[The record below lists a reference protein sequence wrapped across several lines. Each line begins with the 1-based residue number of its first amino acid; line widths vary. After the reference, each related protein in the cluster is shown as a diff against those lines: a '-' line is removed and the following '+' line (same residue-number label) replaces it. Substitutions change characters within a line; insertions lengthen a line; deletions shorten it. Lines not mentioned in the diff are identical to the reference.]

1 MWLEWLDIVDS
12 MRMEGLVSYRLVR
25 WRVIRMLKW
34 SIESIGWLI
43 AIEIIKGIEIERKGI
58 MIVIIGIEGEIMMM
72 VIREIEGKIE

>member
-1 MWLEWLDIVDS
+1 
-12 MRMEGLVSYRLVR
+12 
-25 WRVIRMLKW
+25 
-34 SIESIGWLI
+34 LI